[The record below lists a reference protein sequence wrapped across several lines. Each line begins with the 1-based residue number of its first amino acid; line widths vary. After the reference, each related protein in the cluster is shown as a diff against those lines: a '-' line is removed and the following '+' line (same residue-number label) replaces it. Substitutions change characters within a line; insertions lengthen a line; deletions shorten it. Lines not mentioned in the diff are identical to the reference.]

1 MTKMKRFLKE
11 YRKEC
16 VAVFIF
22 LLCLGIFS
30 VSYALAAV
38 EPVKSI
44 VITSQNANYDN
55 GEPGSWKVEK
65 SGRWTGYG
73 EAEVTFDIDTVS
85 LRQDDYSDIIFVLD
99 VSNSMLGSKLQKVK
113 DDINSLLD
121 TFLSSSN
128 NRAGLITFSSNSQIV
143 SGFTNDKELLQQEI
157 NQLEAGGETNYYD
170 ALVNVDTMLKNYTKE
185 DNRSLM
191 VLFLTDGLPNVNTPN
206 QVGEY
211 QYLKEKYP
219 YLIISGVQY
228 EMGNHVLSPIKEI
241 SDRQFVADMYSL
253 NNVLFDASINPII
266 YQKYQIVDY
275 VDNQYFMVE
284 NEKSLVTNDGEVTLE
299 EEEGRQKITWTLSD
313 FASGNRAS
321 LTVKLKLND
330 SYLNSGG
337 VYSTNE
343 STQVVSVIDDL
354 SEDVTTTNTPILA
367 DNYIVTYDG
376 NAPEGCSVS
385 NVPGSNNYSVFS
397 TVEFS
402 KGVPKCEG
410 YQFKGWKI
418 TNHDV
423 ERIGNDYFIM
433 PQEDVEIKAEWSK
446 VSAKK
451 SMDGVIS
458 TAPTLYDIM
467 SSKAVMDNIRS
478 EFVDT
483 NSGVNFTSP
492 SSDYN
497 GKGIYIRA
505 GTEEE
510 EHPILYYRG
519 EVDDNHL
526 LLGNMCFRI
535 VRTTDTG
542 GIKLLYDGEANN
554 GVCDNTGAD
563 SASGTYR
570 FNGNNITGLQ
580 DDYTGSVYHAT
591 SMVNS
596 GYMYG
601 TVYASRVYTMRTYN
615 DSVFVYGNDVTW
627 NGSSYT
633 LVDTVTSSPAS
644 WSSDRN
650 SVIANKHRYTCF
662 STSNTCSEVYYVY
675 GTTNANFAS
684 YVILTNGKK
693 MVDVIPEMTTEST
706 NITNSTIKDY
716 IDSWYSSNVM
726 RYSDYLEDTVYCNDR
741 NIYQVNIFD
750 KEYTGILP
758 LYFGSY
764 SRVQLQG
771 NPSTTCSN
779 KNDAFTVSSENGN
792 GNLTYPVGL
801 LTADEVALAGGAR
814 FTNSSYYLN
823 IGEYYWTMSPQQVN
837 QNYAIIYVV
846 SSNGMLDGANGDSSG
861 FVYLR
866 PVVTVRDMVVASGDG
881 TSSSPYQLLLQ

>member
-143 SGFTNDKELLQQEI
+143 SGFTNDRELLQQEI
-157 NQLEAGGETNYYD
+157 NQLEAGGETTYYD

-241 SDRQFVADMYSL
+241 SDRQFVADMDSL

-266 YQKYQIVDY
+266 YQKYQVIDY
-275 VDNQYFMVE
+275 VDNRYFTVE
-284 NEKSLVTNDGEVTLE
+284 SEKSLTVSDGEVTLE
-299 EEEGRQKITWTLSD
+299 EEEGRQKITWSLSNL
-313 FASGNRAS
+313 ASGNRAS

-337 VYSTNE
+337 VYPTNE
-343 STQVVSVIDDL
+343 STEVISEIDDL
-354 SEDVTTTNTPILA
+354 RENVTTTNTPILA
-367 DNYIVTYDG
+367 DNYTVTYDE

-385 NVPGSNNYSVFS
+385 NVPGSNNYSVYS
-397 TVEFS
+397 TVAISNQE
-402 KGVPKCEG
+402 PKCEG
-410 YQFKGWKI
+410 YQFNGWGI
-418 TNHDV
+418 TNQDAKKV
-423 ERIGNDYFIM
+423 GNDYFIM
-433 PQEDVEIKAEWSK
+433 PESDVVIKAEWSK
-446 VSAKK
+446 VTAKK
-451 SMDGVIS
+451 TMDGSVS
-458 TAPTLYDIM
+458 TAPTLYDM
-467 SSKAVMDNIRS
+467 MNSKAVMDNVRS
-478 EFVDT
+478 EFVDM
-483 NSGVNFTSP
+483 NSGIDFSSS

-497 GKGIYIRA
+497 GKGVYMRA

-510 EHPILYYRG
+510 EYPILYYRG
-519 EVDDNHL
+519 DVDDNHL

-554 GVCDNTGAD
+554 GVCDNTGTDTAYGFPAFNTD
-563 SASGTYR
+563 NRNVEYGISGGIYASS
-570 FNGNNITGLQ
+570 L
-580 DDYTGSVYHAT
+580 
-591 SMVNS
+591 VNA

-601 TVYASRVYTMRTYN
+601 KVY
-615 DSVFVYGNDVTW
+615 DSYPYIMFEKGDINYYYGNDVTW

-633 LVDTVTSSPAS
+633 LVDTVTSSPVN
-644 WSSDRN
+644 WSSDRD
-650 SVIANKHRYTCF
+650 SAIGNKHRYTCF
-662 STSNTCSEVYYVY
+662 STSTTCSEVNYIYD
-675 GTTNANFAS
+675 TTNARYTS
-684 YVILTNGKK
+684 YVKLTDGAKI
-693 MVDVIPEMTTEST
+693 DDALLEMTTEST
-706 NITNSTIKDY
+706 NTTNSSIKDEIDEWY
-716 IDSWYSSNVM
+716 IDYIQVLYSS
-726 RYSDYLEDTVYCNDR
+726 YIEDTVYCNDR
-741 NIYQVNIFD
+741 SVYQKNSWD
-750 KEYTGILP
+750 KDFTGTRPFYFATYGRILSGTP
-758 LYFGSY
+758 DIS
-764 SRVQLQG
+764 
-771 NPSTTCSN
+771 CSN
-779 KNDAFTVSSENGN
+779 RSDTFTVSSDNGN
-792 GNLTYPVGL
+792 GNLNYPVGL
-801 LTADEVALAGGAR
+801 LTADEVILAGGSSSA
-814 FTNSSYYLN
+814 NSSYYLN
-823 IGEYYWTMSPQQVN
+823 IGQYYWTMSPQQIKIDDVLV
-837 QNYAIIYVV
+837 YTVDSRGA
-846 SSNGMLDGANGDSSG
+846 LEGANGSARGLS
-861 FVYLR
+861 YLR
-866 PVVTVRDMVVASGDG
+866 PVIAIKDMVVASGDG
-881 TSSSPYQLLLQ
+881 TSNNPYQLLLE

>member
-1 MTKMKRFLKE
+1 MTKVKRFLKE

-185 DNRSLM
+185 DNRGLM
-191 VLFLTDGLPNVNTPN
+191 VLFLTDGYPNINTPN

-219 YLIISGVQY
+219 YMVLTGVQY
-228 EMGNHVLSPIKEI
+228 EMGNIILSPIKEI
-241 SDRQFVADMYSL
+241 SDRQFVADMDSL

-266 YQKYQIVDY
+266 YQKYQVIDY
-275 VDNQYFMVE
+275 VDNRYFTVE
-284 NEKSLVTNDGEVTLE
+284 SEKSLTVSDGEVTLE

-313 FASGNRAS
+313 FASGNQAR
-321 LTVKLKLND
+321 LTVKVKLND

-337 VYSTNE
+337 VYPTNE
-343 STQVVSVIDDL
+343 STEVISEIDDL

-376 NAPEGCSVS
+376 NAPEG
-385 NVPGSNNYSVFS
+385 SNNYSVFS

-402 KGVPKCEG
+402 NVVPKCEG

-418 TNHDV
+418 TNSEV
-423 ERIGNDYFIM
+423 ERVGNDYFIM
-433 PQEDVEIKAEWSK
+433 PESNVIIKAEWSK
-446 VSAKK
+446 VTTKK
-451 SMDGVIS
+451 TMDGSIS
-458 TAPTLYDIM
+458 IAPTLYDLM
-467 SSKAVMDNIRS
+467 KSKAVMDNIRS
-478 EFVDT
+478 EYVNT
-483 NSGVNFTSP
+483 NVGIDFSSP

-497 GKGIYIRA
+497 GKGIYIRS
-505 GTEEE
+505 GTEEDE
-510 EHPILYYRG
+510 YPMFYYRG
-519 EVDDNHL
+519 DVDDNHL

-535 VRTTDTG
+535 VRTIDTG
-542 GIKLLYDGEANN
+542 GIKLLYDGLSSN
-554 GVCDNTGAD
+554 GVCNNGGAN
-563 SASGTYR
+563 STLGLHA
-570 FNGNNITGLQ
+570 FNSSNYDANFNATN
-580 DDYTGSVYHAT
+580 SVT
-591 SMVNS
+591 SMVNA

-601 TVYASRVYTMRTYN
+601 TVYSSRAYDMDPAIPIYSN
-615 DSVFVYGNDVTW
+615 YVYGNDVTW

-633 LVDTVTSSPAS
+633 LMDTVTSSPLY
-644 WSSDRN
+644 WSGDRN
-650 SVIANKHRYTCF
+650 SVVANKHRYTCF
-662 STSNTCSEVYYVY
+662 STSNTCNEVYYIY
-675 GTTNANFAS
+675 GTTNAEFAF

-750 KEYTGILP
+750 KEYTGTQP
-758 LYFGSY
+758 LFFDSY
-764 SRVQLQG
+764 NRVQLQG
-771 NPSTTCSN
+771 SPSMTCSN
-779 KNDAFTVSSENGN
+779 KNDAFTVSSDKGN
-792 GNLTYPVGL
+792 GTLDYPVGL
-801 LTADEVALAGGAR
+801 LTADEVSLAGGAS
-814 FTNSSYYLN
+814 FTNPSYYLN
-823 IGEYYWTMSPQQVN
+823 IGEYYWTMSPQQIN
-837 QNYAIIYVV
+837 ANYVLVYTV
-846 SSNGMLDGANGDSSG
+846 SSNGILEGANAGVSSL
-861 FVYLR
+861 VYLR
-866 PVVTVRDMVVASGDG
+866 PVITVRDMVVASGDG
-881 TSSSPYQLLLQ
+881 SSTNPYELLLQ

>member
-1 MTKMKRFLKE
+1 MTKIGKKIVKQQKE
-11 YRKEC
+11 LIAFF
-16 VAVFIF
+16 VF

-30 VSYALAAV
+30 ISYTFAAV
-38 EPVKSI
+38 DPVQSI
-44 VITSQNANYDN
+44 LITSERSNYEN
-55 GEPGSWKVEK
+55 SEAGSWQVTK
-65 SGRWTGYG
+65 SGHWTGYG
-73 EAEVTFDIDTVS
+73 EAEITFDIDTVS
-85 LRQDDYSDIIFVLD
+85 LREDDYSDVILVLD
-99 VSNSMLGSKLQKVK
+99 VSSSMTGDKLQKVK
-113 DDINSLLD
+113 EDTNSLLD
-121 TFLSSSN
+121 TFLSNSN
-128 NRAGLITFSSNSQIV
+128 NRVGLITFSSSSQIV
-143 SGFTNDKELLQQEI
+143 SNLTNDRELLQDEI
-157 NQLEAGGETNYYD
+157 NQLEVSGETNYYD
-170 ALVNVDTMLKNYTKE
+170 ALINVDTMLDSYIKE

-191 VLFLTDGLPNVNTPN
+191 VLFLTDGYPNINTPN

-219 YLIISGVQY
+219 YMVLTGVQY
-228 EMGNHVLSPIKEI
+228 EMGNIILSPIKEI
-241 SDRQFVADMYSL
+241 SDRQFVASMDSL

-266 YQKYQIVDY
+266 YQKYQVIDY
-275 VDNQYFMVE
+275 VDNRYFTVE
-284 NEKSLVTNDGEVTLE
+284 SEKSLTVSDGEVTLE

-313 FASGNRAS
+313 FASGNQAR
-321 LTVKLKLND
+321 LTVKVKLND

-337 VYSTNE
+337 VYPTNE
-343 STQVVSVIDDL
+343 STEVISEIDDL

-570 FNGNNITGLQ
+570 FNGNNITSLQ
-580 DDYTGSVYHAT
+580 VTGSFYYAT

-601 TVYASRVYTMRTYN
+601 TVYASNVYVMHTYN

-675 GTTNANFAS
+675 GTTNASLAS

-693 MVDVIPEMTTEST
+693 MDDAILEMTTEST
-706 NITNSTIKDY
+706 NTTDSTIKSN
-716 IDSWYSSNVM
+716 IDLWYSNNMTS
-726 RYSDYLEDTVYCNDR
+726 YSDYLEDTVYCNDR
-741 NIYQVNIFD
+741 SIYQINVFD
-750 KEYTGILP
+750 KDYSGTLP

-837 QNYAIIYVV
+837 QNYVIIYVV
-846 SSNGMLDGANGDSSG
+846 SSNGMLDGANGGSSS